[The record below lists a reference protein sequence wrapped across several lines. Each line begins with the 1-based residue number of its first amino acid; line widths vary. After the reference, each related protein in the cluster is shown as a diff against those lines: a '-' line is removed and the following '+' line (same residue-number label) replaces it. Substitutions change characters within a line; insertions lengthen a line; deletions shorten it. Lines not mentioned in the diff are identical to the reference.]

1 MLNVENNQQSSN
13 RENGRSPPIEAVLD
27 AVRETILDALDA
39 HEAPRCLSVDE
50 AAERLG
56 VSRRTLASLV
66 HGGEIRS
73 IKVKRRRL
81 IPVEAL
87 EQYVERKLDGGPP
100 PG

>member
-1 MLNVENNQQSSN
+1 MPNVVNEEPSRN
-13 RENGRSPPIEAVLD
+13 RENGRSPPIEDVLD
-27 AVRETILDALDA
+27 AVREAVLDALNA

-50 AAERLG
+50 AAEQLG

-87 EQYVERKLDGGPP
+87 EQYVEQKLDGGPP